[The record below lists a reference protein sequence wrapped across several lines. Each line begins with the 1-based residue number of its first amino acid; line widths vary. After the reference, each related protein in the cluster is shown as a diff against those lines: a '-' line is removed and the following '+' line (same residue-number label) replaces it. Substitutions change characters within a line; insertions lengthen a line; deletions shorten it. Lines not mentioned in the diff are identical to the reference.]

1 MQLKAILRDTK
12 KNPKQYLK
20 EWYVPAELYGKGI
33 ENIHVAVNQKE
44 FTDVLKAAGESTII
58 ELVLERENKKE
69 EVHPVL
75 IYETQRHYLSHQPI
89 HIDFYQVQKGQ
100 KIKTHIPI
108 EFVGESPAVKNLG
121 GVLVKNMDEVEVEAL
136 PQDLPRSF
144 IVDITKL
151 DAIDSKICIK
161 DLNLP
166 ATIKTSAA
174 PETAIVL
181 VVPPRE
187 EEVVSAPA
195 ESISEIKIETEEKK
209 AERKEEKEGE
219 SQS

>member
-1 MQLKAILRDTK
+1 MELKAILRDTK

-20 EWYVPAELYGKGI
+20 EGYIPAELYGKGI

-58 ELVLERENKKE
+58 DLVLEKENKKE
-69 EVHPVL
+69 AHSVL
-75 IYETQRHYLSHQPI
+75 IYEIQRHYLSHQPI

-100 KIKTHIPI
+100 KIKAHIPI

-144 IVDITKL
+144 VVDITKL

-174 PETAIVL
+174 SETAIVL

>member
-1 MQLKAILRDTK
+1 
-12 KNPKQYLK
+12 
-20 EWYVPAELYGKGI
+20 
-33 ENIHVAVNQKE
+33 
-44 FTDVLKAAGESTII
+44 
-58 ELVLERENKKE
+58 
-69 EVHPVL
+69 
-75 IYETQRHYLSHQPI
+75 
-89 HIDFYQVQKGQ
+89 
-100 KIKTHIPI
+100 
-108 EFVGESPAVKNLG
+108 
-121 GVLVKNMDEVEVEAL
+121 
-136 PQDLPRSF
+136 
-144 IVDITKL
+144 
-151 DAIDSKICIK
+151 
-161 DLNLP
+161 LNLP

>member
-1 MQLKAILRDTK
+1 MELKAILRDTK

-20 EWYVPAELYGKGI
+20 EGYIPAELYGKGI

>member
-20 EWYVPAELYGKGI
+20 EGYVPAELYGKGI

>member
-1 MQLKAILRDTK
+1 MELKAILRDTK

-20 EWYVPAELYGKGI
+20 EGYIPAELYGKGI

-58 ELVLERENKKE
+58 DLVLEKENKKE
-69 EVHPVL
+69 VHSVL
-75 IYETQRHYLSHQPI
+75 IYEIQRHYLSHQPI

-144 IVDITKL
+144 VVDITKL

>member
-1 MQLKAILRDTK
+1 MELKAILRDTK
-12 KNPKQYLK
+12 KNSKQYLK
-20 EWYVPAELYGKGI
+20 EGYIPAELYGKGI

-58 ELVLERENKKE
+58 DLVLEKENKKE
-69 EVHPVL
+69 VHSVL
-75 IYETQRHYLSHQPI
+75 IYEIQRHYLSHQPI

-100 KIKTHIPI
+100 KIKAHIPI

-144 IVDITKL
+144 VVDITKL

-174 PETAIVL
+174 SETAIVL

-195 ESISEIKIETEEKK
+195 ESISEVKIETEEKK

>member
-1 MQLKAILRDTK
+1 MELKAILRDTK

-20 EWYVPAELYGKGI
+20 EGYIPAELYGKGI

-58 ELVLERENKKE
+58 DLVLEKENKKE
-69 EVHPVL
+69 AHSVL
-75 IYETQRHYLSHQPI
+75 IYEIQRHYLSHQPI

-100 KIKTHIPI
+100 KIKAHIPI

-144 IVDITKL
+144 VVDITKL

-195 ESISEIKIETEEKK
+195 ESISEVKIETEEKK

>member
-20 EWYVPAELYGKGI
+20 EGYVPAELYGKGI

-187 EEVVSAPA
+187 EEVVSTPA

>member
-1 MQLKAILRDTK
+1 MELKAILRDTK

-20 EWYVPAELYGKGI
+20 EGYIPAELYGKGI

-58 ELVLERENKKE
+58 DLVLEKENKKE
-69 EVHPVL
+69 AHSVL
-75 IYETQRHYLSHQPI
+75 IYEIQRHYLSHQPI

-100 KIKTHIPI
+100 KIKAHIPI

-144 IVDITKL
+144 VVDITKL

-174 PETAIVL
+174 SETAIVL

-195 ESISEIKIETEEKK
+195 ESISEVKIETEEKK

>member
-1 MQLKAILRDTK
+1 MELKAILRDTK

-20 EWYVPAELYGKGI
+20 EGYIPAELYGKGI

-58 ELVLERENKKE
+58 DLVLEKENKKE
-69 EVHPVL
+69 VHSVL

-144 IVDITKL
+144 VVDITKL

-161 DLNLP
+161 DLDLP

-174 PETAIVL
+174 SETAIVL

-195 ESISEIKIETEEKK
+195 ESISEVKIETEEKK